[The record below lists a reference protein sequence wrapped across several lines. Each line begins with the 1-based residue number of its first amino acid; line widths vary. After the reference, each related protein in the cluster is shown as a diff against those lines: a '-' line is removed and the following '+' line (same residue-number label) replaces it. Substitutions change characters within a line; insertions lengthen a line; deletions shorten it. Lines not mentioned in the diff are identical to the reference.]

1 MTSGYGGRISPGL
14 IIGTVDF
21 NRKGQARVKLR
32 EKISN
37 MNYVRVLDYK
47 FVEAPEE
54 ETQLPESLKI
64 APQNNEDRPI
74 DFKIEGP

>member
-1 MTSGYGGRISPGL
+1 M
-14 IIGTVDF
+14 
-21 NRKGQARVKLR
+21 KLR

-54 ETQLPESLKI
+54 ETELPEALKI
-64 APQNNEDRPI
+64 APQNSEGQQTNN
-74 DFKIEGP
+74 KIEGP